1 MQKDVWKGLFGP
13 ENKKM
18 RSNVF
23 LALMVGILLL
33 AAGKSFSSFGGD
45 SAEISPDSGNTETK
59 ASADMFGGAETEKR
73 MAEILSKIEGAGQVD
88 VMLTYRRT
96 EEKSVARN
104 ETREESYSEDG
115 GKTSESLRVENTAI
129 LLEDRGGN
137 TLPLILSSASP
148 EVEGV
153 IIVAEGGGDP
163 VVCAALNQAAQALLD
178 VPAHKIAVLKMK

>member
-1 MQKDVWKGLFGP
+1 MQKDVWKGLFSP

-23 LALMVGILLL
+23 LALMVGMLLL
-33 AAGKSFSSFGGD
+33 AAGKSFSSFGGKKTEAALD
-45 SAEISPDSGNTETK
+45 SRNGETT

-129 LLEDRGGN
+129 LLEDRSGN
-137 TLPLILSSASP
+137 TTPLVLSSASP

-163 VVCAALNQAAQALLD
+163 VVCGALNQAAQALLD

>member
-1 MQKDVWKGLFGP
+1 MQKDVWKGLFSP

-33 AAGKSFSSFGGD
+33 AAGKSLSSFGGD
-45 SAEISPDSGNTETK
+45 APEKSSQEEPAEKTLGSD
-59 ASADMFGGAETEKR
+59 AETERR

-96 EEKSVARN
+96 EEKTVARD
-104 ETREESYSEDG
+104 EVREESYSEDG

-129 LLEDRGGN
+129 LMEDRNGN
-137 TLPLILSSASP
+137 TLPLLLSAASP

-153 IIVAEGGGDP
+153 VIVAEGGGDP
-163 VVCAALNQAAQALLD
+163 VVCTALNQAAQALLD

>member
-1 MQKDVWKGLFGP
+1 MQKDVWKGLFSP

-45 SAEISPDSGNTETK
+45 APKKSPQEEPAETTLGSD
-59 ASADMFGGAETEKR
+59 AETERR

-96 EEKSVARN
+96 EEKTVARD
-104 ETREESYSEDG
+104 EVREESYSEDG

-129 LLEDRGGN
+129 LLEDRNGN
-137 TLPLILSSASP
+137 TLPLLLSASSP

-153 IIVAEGGGDP
+153 VIVAEGGGDP

>member
-1 MQKDVWKGLFGP
+1 MQKDVWKGLFSP

-45 SAEISPDSGNTETK
+45 APEKTTQEEPTETTLG
-59 ASADMFGGAETEKR
+59 SDGETERR
-73 MAEILSKIEGAGQVD
+73 MAGILSKIEGAGQVD

-104 ETREESYSEDG
+104 EIREESYSEDG

-129 LLEDRGGN
+129 LLEDRSGN
-137 TLPLILSSASP
+137 TLPLVLSSASP

-153 IIVAEGGGDP
+153 VIVAEGGGDP

>member
-1 MQKDVWKGLFGP
+1 MQKDVWKGLFSP

-33 AAGKSFSSFGGD
+33 VAGKSFSSFGGD
-45 SAEISPDSGNTETK
+45 VSEQSPQEK
-59 ASADMFGGAETEKR
+59 PAETTLGSGGETERR

-88 VMLTYRRT
+88 VMLTYRKT
-96 EEKSVARN
+96 EEKTVARD
-104 ETREESYSEDG
+104 EVREESYSEDG

-129 LLEDRGGN
+129 LMEDRNGN
-137 TLPLILSSASP
+137 TLPLFLSAASP

-153 IIVAEGGGDP
+153 VIVAEGGGDP

>member
-1 MQKDVWKGLFGP
+1 MQKDVWKGLFSP

-23 LALMVGILLL
+23 LALMAGILLL
-33 AAGKSFSSFGGD
+33 AAGKSFSFFGGD
-45 SAEISPDSGNTETK
+45 AAEAPPQEERTEMTLCN
-59 ASADMFGGAETEKR
+59 DAETERR

-88 VMLTYRRT
+88 VMLTYRKT
-96 EEKSVARN
+96 EEKTVARD
-104 ETREESYSEDG
+104 ELREESYSEDG

-129 LLEDRGGN
+129 FTEDRSGN
-137 TLPLILSSASP
+137 TLPVILSETSP

-153 IIVAEGGGDP
+153 VIVAEGGGDP
-163 VVCAALNQAAQALLD
+163 VVCNTLNQAAQALLD

>member
-1 MQKDVWKGLFGP
+1 MQKDVWKGLFSP

-33 AAGKSFSSFGGD
+33 AAGKSFSSFGGGTP
-45 SAEISPDSGNTETK
+45 EKSPQEEP
-59 ASADMFGGAETEKR
+59 AETTLGSDGETERR

-88 VMLTYRRT
+88 VMLTYRKT
-96 EEKSVARN
+96 EEKTVARD
-104 ETREESYSEDG
+104 EVREESYSEDG

-129 LLEDRGGN
+129 LLEDRNGN
-137 TLPLILSSASP
+137 TLPLILSAASP

-153 IIVAEGGGDP
+153 VIVAEGGGDP

>member
-1 MQKDVWKGLFGP
+1 MQKDVFKGLFSP

-23 LALMVGILLL
+23 LALMAGILLL

-45 SAEISPDSGNTETK
+45 APEVSSQEERTET
-59 ASADMFGGAETEKR
+59 AIGNDGETEKR

-96 EEKSVARN
+96 EEKTVARD
-104 ETREESYSEDG
+104 EVREESYTEDG

-129 LLEDRGGN
+129 LTEDKSGN
-137 TLPLILSSASP
+137 TSPLILSETSP

-153 IIVAEGGGDP
+153 VIVAEGGGDAT
-163 VVCAALNQAAQALLD
+163 VCAALNQAAQALLD

>member
-1 MQKDVWKGLFGP
+1 MQKDVWKGLFSP

-33 AAGKSFSSFGGD
+33 AAGKSLSSFGGD
-45 SAEISPDSGNTETK
+45 APEKSPQEEPAEKTIGSD
-59 ASADMFGGAETEKR
+59 AETERR

-96 EEKSVARN
+96 EEKTVARD
-104 ETREESYSEDG
+104 EVREESYSEDG

-129 LLEDRGGN
+129 LMEDRNGN
-137 TLPLILSSASP
+137 TLPLLLSAVSP

-153 IIVAEGGGDP
+153 VIVAEGGGDP
-163 VVCAALNQAAQALLD
+163 VVCTALNQAAQALLD

>member
-1 MQKDVWKGLFGP
+1 MQKDVWKGLFSP

-45 SAEISPDSGNTETK
+45 APEKSLQEEPAETTLGSD
-59 ASADMFGGAETEKR
+59 AETERR

-96 EEKSVARN
+96 EEKTVARD
-104 ETREESYSEDG
+104 EVREESYSEDG

-129 LLEDRGGN
+129 LMEDRNGN
-137 TLPLILSSASP
+137 TLPLLLSASSP

-153 IIVAEGGGDP
+153 VIVAEGGGDP

>member
-1 MQKDVWKGLFGP
+1 MQKDVWKGLFSP

-45 SAEISPDSGNTETK
+45 VPVKSPQEEPVETTIG
-59 ASADMFGGAETEKR
+59 SDAETERR
-73 MAEILSKIEGAGQVD
+73 MAEVLSKIEGAGQVD

-96 EEKSVARN
+96 EEKTVARD
-104 ETREESYSEDG
+104 EVREESYSQDG

-129 LLEDRGGN
+129 LMEDRNGN
-137 TLPLILSSASP
+137 TLPLLLSAASP

-153 IIVAEGGGDP
+153 VIVAEGGGDP